1 MIKQKLIV
9 IRWHMF
15 IIKNLFN
22 SMEVIFSVEYIIPL
36 LIIDRLF
43 NWVFPVI

>member
-1 MIKQKLIV
+1 MIKQQVII

-22 SMEVIFSVEYIIPL
+22 SMEVIFSVEYIIPP
-36 LIIDRLF
+36 LIIDGLF